1 MKQISLAPLEWA
13 GKIFPL
19 DAFRY
24 GHLFSQFRKLQELRP
39 STTFWYQRVHFNSQL
54 WPPFV
59 SQVVTESVSRLEL
72 TEMVAC
78 FY

>member
-1 MKQISLAPLEWA
+1 MKQISLAPLEWV
-13 GKIFPL
+13 GKMLSDMSISFL
-19 DAFRY
+19 SFVNCKSFD
-24 GHLFSQFRKLQELRP
+24 HLP
-39 STTFWYQRVHFNSQL
+39 STTFWYQRVHFDSQL

-72 TEMVAC
+72 TEVVAC